1 MNTVAICTNMKNQFL
16 LLMAIIFSLSS
27 LAGAEVCTDTDKA
40 TLSWKQSCKAR
51 VLTDKIASGTE
62 YKVDPCECG
71 FGVFT
76 NILKLADDK
85 CEVSA
90 DMTMAVFMNEKF
102 KANCLDK
109 K

>member
-1 MNTVAICTNMKNQFL
+1 MKINAICKNMRNTILFPI
-16 LLMAIIFSLSS
+16 AIIFSLSS
-27 LAGAEVCTDTDKA
+27 LAGAEVCTNTDKA
-40 TLSWKQSCKAR
+40 TLSWKQSCKTR

-71 FGVFT
+71 FSVFT

-90 DMTMAVFMNEKF
+90 DMTMAVFTNEKF